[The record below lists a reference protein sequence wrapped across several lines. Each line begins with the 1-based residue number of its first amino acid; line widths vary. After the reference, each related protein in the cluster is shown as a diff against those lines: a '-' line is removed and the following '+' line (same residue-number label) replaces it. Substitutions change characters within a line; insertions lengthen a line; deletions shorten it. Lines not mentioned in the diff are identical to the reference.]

1 MVFVIVYVWCS
12 VFVFVY
18 LWCSVFVFVYL
29 WCSAFI
35 KFFVLVGRLVAGLPH
50 YRSSVCRRVSDKAAF
65 LPLAVETPVCCP
77 LNSQFTCKYC
87 GNKCGSRQ
95 QHKASHGVAA
105 WREKLWMA
113 SLRQSC
119 FPPPGGCELCVGE
132 TYDRTLPRRSS
143 PRRTFVDQCTSDLRA
158 ETHTHQ
164 QTERPT
170 NKQKHLQPKTHFC
183 GSLLSLWQTVNRK
196 TNQQKI
202 KQTKNTWLDIA
213 TTTQDAP
220 L

>member
-1 MVFVIVYVWCS
+1 MRDASSFLWRS
-12 VFVFVY
+12 VGW
-18 LWCSVFVFVYL
+18 L
-29 WCSAFI
+29 
-35 KFFVLVGRLVAGLPH
+35 LVSTTGPLCASGG
-50 YRSSVCRRVSDKAAF
+50 RVSDKAAF

-183 GSLLSLWQTVNRK
+183 GSLLSL
-196 TNQQKI
+196 
-202 KQTKNTWLDIA
+202 
-213 TTTQDAP
+213 
-220 L
+220 